1 MKTKKVGRPT
11 KMTDAVIAKLEEAY
25 ALGCSDRE
33 ACLYADIAP
42 SVLYRYQSAHPE
54 FRERKAVLK
63 EKPVLKARIA
73 SDKLL
78 TEGDPVHTRWFLE
91 HRKAD
96 EFNTRAE
103 IALQADGALS
113 IEDRGKALDSFLERF
128 IDD

>member
-1 MKTKKVGRPT
+1 MKKKKTGRPT
-11 KMTDAVIAKLEEAY
+11 KMTDEVIAKLEQAF

-42 SVLYRYQSAHPE
+42 SVLYRFQTAHPE

-103 IALQADGALS
+103 IALQADGVLS
-113 IEDRGKALDSFLERF
+113 IEDRGKALDDFLSRF
-128 IDD
+128 IE

>member
-1 MKTKKVGRPT
+1 MTKTKTGRPP
-11 KMTDAVIAKLEEAY
+11 KINNDILGKLEQAF

-33 ACLYADIAP
+33 ACLYADINP
-42 SVLYRYQSAHPE
+42 STLYDYQKRHPD
-54 FRERKAVLK
+54 FTERKQALK

-78 TEGDPVHTRWFLE
+78 TEGDPVHTRWYLE

-103 IALQADGALS
+103 IALQADGVLS
-113 IEDRGKALDSFLERF
+113 IEDRGEALDGFLSRF
-128 IDD
+128 LDD